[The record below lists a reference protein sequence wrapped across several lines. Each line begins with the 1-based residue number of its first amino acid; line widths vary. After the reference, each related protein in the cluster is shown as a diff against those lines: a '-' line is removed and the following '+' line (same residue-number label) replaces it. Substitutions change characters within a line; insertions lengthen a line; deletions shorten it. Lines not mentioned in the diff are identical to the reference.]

1 MANQQK
7 KTYLLLALATAI
19 GLLFHGASFFHTLEN
34 TYDFH
39 VHSFFADHYARS
51 WFEPWEP
58 RWYTGFSLMSYPPLV
73 HQLIAILSFIGGIRF
88 GAFLLAFGIVVL
100 FVSGAYR
107 FCKIFTIN
115 DESAGYAALVSVF
128 CPSIVEAFHVFGQ
141 LPMMMGISWLLHAI
155 PEIYLY
161 VRWGKI
167 RYYLNAVSILAAAA
181 ASHHVTPIFGM
192 VFFVLPV
199 MATAVMDGAKA
210 ATGSYKAITIRIFI
224 IYVFKYLKRII
235 AVGLSAIF
243 VVAFVILP
251 YWILTKNDPIA
262 QVPIPHGSR
271 DSFIEVFSSGL
282 VFFIIPWGF
291 FIVFLPFVFY
301 RIFSKRN
308 IFLGL
313 SFGLLVLLGTGGTT
327 PLPKMILG
335 ENAFSI
341 LTLERFTFWATVQS
355 IPFVAEFLWRFFEGN
370 IYQRILR
377 RYSIVNYRFLVAV
390 MIVMIFISSGFTMNL
405 GFFRPTQP
413 KPVNMNPIVN
423 FLKND
428 KHDKW
433 RFLTLGFGDQMAK
446 LSAKTDALTIDGN
459 YHSARR
465 IPELTTRAIER
476 LENSKYR
483 GVEGIGTLQQFL
495 AAPDV
500 FHLKYIF
507 SNDKFYDPLLYF
519 TGWHRVKLMT
529 NGIMVW
535 ERSDVSPL
543 PSVLPEKSFPLY
555 QKIMWGTMP
564 MAVLLIAFFFN
575 VQLHWIHHVSGRN
588 KARDSYRNPELLKPK
603 IPNVFY
609 KILKIWIFV
618 VLVVAA
624 LIIGNLYFLNMK
636 QVTPERVVESY
647 YDAVDFK
654 KFKEAHAYLVP
665 EKYLTIEQFLL
676 EISVSDGLVE
686 SYGKLNS
693 IETSIVD
700 QNDSIAIVK
709 TNLEWITSIETFQ
722 KEFIHEVKNINGKW
736 YLKHIPFE
744 STIPTNQ
751 FFNIQE
757 VEYYNQGRR
766 TITTEESFHED
777 VLDRP
782 VVNVLESALVQKD
795 GRYSVI
801 GTIINLDDYP
811 SDLTIKASL
820 FDENGDFLTAYYDKF
835 HAVHKLLPKE
845 KTPFRI
851 DFEAVGWLEDNDKT
865 VFDPYEFE
873 AVQLRSE
880 PVSYKLEI
888 LSTVA
893 TQDLFRN
900 LMVGEV
906 STRNEQVSGNL
917 FNYGNKAATITQM
930 LIAYYSD
937 ENDISWVEQQYL
949 AQSVFPRKNQEFSF
963 SLTDLGDLNI
973 ISRES
978 DETLVNGLPVDMI
991 TAKYKPGIPGG
1002 FFQKLNRAGGYFTIS
1017 LNPFIANPSPF

>member
-7 KTYLLLALATAI
+7 KTYLILALATAV
-19 GLLFHGASFFHTLEN
+19 GLLFHGASFFNTLED

-39 VHSFFADHYARS
+39 VHTFFADHYARS

-88 GAFLLAFGIVVL
+88 GAFLLAFGIIVL
-100 FVSGAYR
+100 FVTGAYR
-107 FCKIFTIN
+107 FSKIFTIN
-115 DESAGYAALVSVF
+115 DESAGYAALVAVF
-128 CPSIVEAFHVFGQ
+128 CPSIIEALHVFGQ
-141 LPMMMGISWLLHAI
+141 LPTMMGISWLLHAI
-155 PEIYLY
+155 PEIYLF

-167 RYYLNAVSILAAAA
+167 RYYLNAVSILAVAV

-210 ATGSYKAITIRIFI
+210 EAGTYKAITIRLFI
-224 IYVFKYLKRII
+224 VYVFKYFKRII
-235 AVGLSAIF
+235 AIGLSAIF

-282 VFFIIPWGF
+282 VFFIVPWGF
-291 FIVFLPFVFY
+291 FLVFLPFLFY
-301 RIFSKRN
+301 RIYSKRN
-308 IFLGL
+308 VFLGL
-313 SFGLLVLLGTGGTT
+313 SFSLLVLLGTGGTT

-341 LTLERFTFWATVQS
+341 LTLERFTFWATIQS
-355 IPFVAEFLWRFFEGN
+355 IPFAAEFLWRFFEGN
-370 IYQRILR
+370 IYQRIVR
-377 RYSIVNYRFLVAV
+377 SYSVIKYRFLVVV
-390 MIVMIFISSGFTMNL
+390 MIAMIFISSGFTMNL

-413 KPVNMNPIVN
+413 KPVNMDPIVN

-433 RFLTLGFGDQMAK
+433 RFLTLGFGDQMAL
-446 LSAKTDALTIDGN
+446 LSSKTDALTIDGN

-495 AAPDV
+495 AAPEL

-519 TGWHRVKLMT
+519 SGWQRVKLMT

-543 PSVLPEKSFPLY
+543 PSVLPEKPFPLY

-564 MAVLLIAFFFN
+564 IAVLLIAFFFN
-575 VQLHWIHHVSGRN
+575 VQLHWIHHVSGRGET
-588 KARDSYRNPELLKPK
+588 RDSYQNPEILKPE
-603 IPNVFY
+603 IAGIFY
-609 KILKIWIFV
+609 KVLKVWILV
-618 VLVVAA
+618 VLVVAG
-624 LIIGNLYFLNMK
+624 LIIGQLYFLNMK
-636 QVTPERVVESY
+636 QVTPQRVIESY

-654 KFKEAHAYLVP
+654 KFKEAHSYLIP

-693 IETSIVD
+693 IETSIID

-709 TNLEWITSIETFQ
+709 TKLEWITSIESFR
-722 KEFIHEVKNINGKW
+722 KEVIHEVENIKGKW
-736 YLKHIPFE
+736 YLKHMPFE

-751 FFNIQE
+751 FFNITE

-766 TITTEESFHED
+766 TITTEESFHDD

-782 VVNVLESALVQKD
+782 VVNVLESALIEKD
-795 GRYSVI
+795 GRYAVI
-801 GTIINLDDYP
+801 GSIINLDDYP

-820 FDENGDFLTAYYDKF
+820 FDEDGNFLTAYYDKF
-835 HAVHKLLPKE
+835 HTVHKLLPKE

-851 DFEAVGWLEDNDKT
+851 DFEAVGWLQENDKS

-873 AVQLRSE
+873 AVQLNRP

-900 LMVGEV
+900 LVVGDV
-906 STRNEQVSGNL
+906 SVNNELVAGNL
-917 FNYGNKAATITQM
+917 FNYSNKAATITQM

-937 ENDISWVEQQYL
+937 EYDICWVEQQYL
-949 AQSVFPRKNQEFSF
+949 AKSVFPRKNQEFSF
-963 SLTDLGDLNI
+963 RLSDLGDLKI
-973 ISRES
+973 ISRQSE
-978 DETLVNGLPVDMI
+978 ETLVNGLPVELI
-991 TAKYKPGIPGG
+991 TAKYKPATPGG
-1002 FFQKLNRAGGYFTIS
+1002 FFQKLKRAGGYFTLS